1 MTNGWRNQRI
11 NKDGEL
17 SEQLN
22 VLYSADEVLKKLL
35 ENNERFKDANL
46 NDKSLLA
53 DLIHNNPS
61 MFDKDGNVYA
71 DAKWEKLDF
80 PTDLSKYLQA

>member
-1 MTNGWRNQRI
+1 M
-11 NKDGEL
+11 
-17 SEQLN
+17 
-22 VLYSADEVLKKLL
+22 KKLV
-35 ENNERFKDANL
+35 ENNERFKEANL

-80 PTDLSKYLQA
+80 PTDLSKYLQAWFNKFSLKNVVALGSLKFVVG